1 MSVDF
6 KTSRRDFLK
15 AAGAAG
21 AAGAVMAA
29 GAGAATAQAKP
40 FVPFSNKSL
49 DYYFFVAQ
57 EEGVKRAVEAQGWEF
72 QAVNANF
79 NNTRQLEQWQNLL
92 LKNPAAIISD
102 PIDSQAIASAIKRYN
117 GKKIPVGI
125 IDTPATDGAVSIT
138 VDFDNY
144 QGGAMAA
151 EQIVKLLIAKY
162 GSPKGNV
169 LNAYGALQSVA
180 WRLRKE
186 GFEATMQKYPDVKL
200 YSRPTEGM
208 IDKMQAVTLA
218 TLAEV
223 PELDAVHAPSDTPSR
238 GIVTAL
244 QQKGRWKKKG
254 EEGHVIF
261 VNIDGEP
268 IAHQW
273 IKEGYMDA
281 SVAQDPI
288 AYAEITVEMLAKYSM
303 KGEAVPLGPY
313 ENKKYF
319 WERAVINDSL
329 TGPSLIIAPFI
340 IDASNVDDKRMWGN
354 IAYNEWGLRYK

>member
-1 MSVDF
+1 MSAELF
-6 KTSRRDFLK
+6 RSSRRAFLK
-15 AAGAAG
+15 GAAAAGIALAGGARAAL
-21 AAGAVMAA
+21 
-29 GAGAATAQAKP
+29 AQAKP
-40 FVPFSNKSL
+40 FVPYSNKSL

-57 EEGVKRAVEAQGWEF
+57 EEAVKRAVEAQGWEF

-79 NNTRQLEQWQNLL
+79 DNTRQLEQWQNLL

-117 GKKIPVGI
+117 AKNIPVGI
-125 IDTPATDGAVSIT
+125 IDTPALDGQVAVT

-151 EQIVKLLIAKY
+151 EQIVKLLTAKH
-162 GSPKGNV
+162 GSAKGTV
-169 LNAYGALQSVA
+169 LNCYGALQSVA

-200 YSRPTEGM
+200 FSRPTEGK

-223 PELDAVHAPSDTPSR
+223 PDLDAVHAPSDTPSR

-244 QQKGRWKKKG
+244 QQKNRWKTVG
-254 EEGHVIF
+254 EDGHVIF

-273 IKEGYMDA
+273 IREGHMDA

-288 AYAEITVEMLAKYSM
+288 AYAEITVEMLAKYAM
-303 KGEAVPLGPY
+303 KQQPVPIGPY

-319 WERAVINDSL
+319 WERAVITDSI
-329 TGPSLIIAPFI
+329 TAPSLIIAPFI
-340 IDASNVDDKRMWGN
+340 IDNSNVDDKRMWGN
-354 IAYNEWGLRYK
+354 IAYNDWGLRYK

>member
-1 MSVDF
+1 MSHSPI
-6 KTSRRDFLK
+6 KPTRRQLIQGAA
-15 AAGAAG
+15 AAGLALAAG
-21 AAGAVMAA
+21 VRPAFAAG
-29 GAGAATAQAKP
+29 KP
-40 FVPFSNKSL
+40 FVPYSNKSL

-57 EEGVKRAVEAQGWEF
+57 EEAVKRAVEAQGWEF

-79 NNTRQLEQWQNLL
+79 DNTRQLEQWQSLL

-117 GKKIPVGI
+117 KKDIPVGI
-125 IDTPATDGAVSIT
+125 IDTPALDGAVAIT

-151 EQIVKLLIAKY
+151 EQIVKLLTAKY
-162 GSPKGNV
+162 GSAKGSV

-200 YSRPTEGM
+200 YSRPTEGK
-208 IDKMQAVTLA
+208 IDKMQSVTLA

-223 PELDAVHAPSDTPSR
+223 PDLDAVHAPSDTPSR

-244 QQKGRWKKKG
+244 QQKNRWKKVG

-273 IKEGYMDA
+273 IKAGYMDS

-303 KGEAVPLGPY
+303 KKTPVPIGPY

-319 WERAVINDSL
+319 WERAVITDSI

-340 IDASNVDDKRMWGN
+340 IDSKNVDDKRMWGN
-354 IAYNEWGLRYK
+354 IAYNEWGLGYK